1 MKVNEKGV
9 LKESEIFFHNPSQLS
24 QKMYFNIICC
34 GNFSCDNHYLV
45 KRTNYY
51 SFLLIYVIKG
61 RGFYKVDNKVN
72 YIKQNSITLIDCNK
86 PHEYGTHT
94 GWKIFWVHFNGKL
107 AQDWYNQ
114 IYHKTQ
120 GYKDLI
126 NTANTFENMK
136 RIIDCLKYNNGS
148 NEALINKLIVDILSE
163 FLIEENVE
171 SQENP
176 FQTIVG
182 YINNN
187 LNKNITID
195 ELAKRAYMSKYHF
208 IRTFYKEVGYTPH
221 EFIINSRINAA
232 KFYLSTSNKS
242 IKEIIYI
249 CGFKTESA
257 FSSTFK
263 KIVKISPSK
272 FRQINK

>member
-45 KRTNYY
+45 KRNNYY

-61 RGFYKVDNKVN
+61 RGFYKVDNKIN

-107 AQDWYNQ
+107 AMDWYNQ

-120 GYKDLI
+120 GYKELI

-136 RIIDCLKYNNGS
+136 KIIDCLKYNNGS

-257 FSSTFK
+257 FSSSFK